1 MKQFFMNKK
10 AADTTVIENTIFIVL
25 NIVFFAIMLI
35 FVYNSGSN
43 ILVKEQSYAKEIA
56 LIIDNCKPGMSVLL
70 NINDLIETAKKNN
83 FPVENIV
90 KLDKKNN
97 RVLVSLRQNSVFGF
111 QYFSKDAEVKLN
123 NNWLLIEVGKSSLLE
138 KETSERK

>member
-1 MKQFFMNKK
+1 MNKK
-10 AADTTVIENTIFIVL
+10 AADTTIIENTIFIVL
-25 NIVFFAIMLI
+25 NIVFFAIMLV
-35 FVYNSGSN
+35 FVYNSGNN
-43 ILVKEQSYAKEIA
+43 ILVKEQGYAKEIA

-83 FPVENIV
+83 FSPENIV
-90 KLDKKNN
+90 QIDKKNN

-123 NNWLLIEVGKSSLLE
+123 NQWLMIEVGK
-138 KETSERK
+138 K

>member
-1 MKQFFMNKK
+1 MNKK

-90 KLDKKNN
+90 KLDKKN
-97 RVLVSLRQNSVFGF
+97 SVFGF

>member
-1 MKQFFMNKK
+1 MNKK

-97 RVLVSLRQNSVFGF
+97 RALVSLRQNSVVGF

>member
-1 MKQFFMNKK
+1 MNKK